1 MASKTAAEVAPFE
14 GADSSTTYPILG
26 AISFS
31 HMLNDMMQSLIVA
44 IYPLLKG
51 DFALSFV
58 QVGLI
63 TLTYQTMASLLQPLV
78 GHFTDRRPMPYSLPC
93 GMALTGAGLL
103 LLAVAPSFVLL
114 LVAAALIGTGSSIF
128 HPESSRVARMASGR
142 QPGLAQSVFMVGG
155 NLGTSIGP
163 LFAAWLIVPHGRG
176 NVAWFALAA
185 LIAFV
190 VLLQVGRWYAQNYA
204 TRGRAHLQAIDTL
217 GPSALRVRISLVILV
232 VLIFSKHFYLAG
244 ITSYYIFYLMH
255 AFDVS
260 IINAEVHLFVF
271 MFSVACGVIVGGPL
285 GDRIGRKWVIW
296 ISIFGVAPF
305 TLLLPHANLFW
316 TGVLSVIIGLILA
329 SALPAIIVYA
339 QELVPSRLGMISG
352 VFYGL
357 AFGMGG
363 IGAAVLGYLADL
375 KGIEY
380 VYQVCAFLPLLGV
393 FAIYLPN
400 LHGRI

>member
-63 TLTYQTMASLLQPLV
+63 TLPYQTMASLLQPLV
-78 GHFTDRRPMPYSLPC
+78 GHFPDRRPMPYSLPC